1 MPMSEIDDSELI
13 SIENT
18 KANAPRPFWKDFT
31 TTGGSIGALMAS
43 GAAGVLNPIETVGRF
58 GQNIGQGMRSLTGET
73 EPGWQERVSGG
84 LADTAL
90 QGRET
95 AQQYWQGKSDIDP
108 ESFAGKVYQGAG
120 GLPAAAIEWNP
131 AMTAMGATNKAIEG
145 DYGGAASDV
154 AARAGLGMVFSGLG
168 SIPGNIPGTI
178 AKQALG
184 AATTGATTALQGGDA
199 GDIGAAALFGGVM
212 PIGTK
217 KTVPE
222 ELLSTIATKYRNAIG
237 ISKKATPGGATQ
249 LKADINAGI
258 TAVTDVTNTYAMR
271 GAPPPETKLEHLEA
285 LGEQKKAYRDIYAPM
300 QEAAAQVRVV
310 VDLVPIAA
318 ELRKRA
324 NDPIMLTE
332 RKEDSKWL
340 MAKADAIER
349 QKQYTP
355 MQADEV
361 VKKNNDLIYA
371 TDDVYDIPSV
381 GSIANL
387 KLYTDLLRGN
397 LINTMES
404 AGFEGYKNARDS
416 YGIMAEA
423 EFAADKRVRK
433 EINRIDPNFFSS
445 YQGVL
450 TGLEALK
457 LIAGGG
463 HIASP
468 GAAYGFKELMR
479 QLSSPDKDV
488 NTMYK
493 AADKYVRATV
503 PTELAG
509 PRRGIS
515 QMGAAVAQGIDTTKQ
530 EDDTMSYIEG
540 L

>member
-1 MPMSEIDDSELI
+1 MPMSEIDDSELV

-18 KANAPRPFWKDFT
+18 KANAPRSFWKDFA
-31 TTGGSIGALMAS
+31 TTGGSIGSLVSS
-43 GAAGVLNPIETVGRF
+43 GAAGVLRPIETFGRF
-58 GQNIGQGMRSLTGET
+58 GQNVGQGIRNLTGET

-84 LADTAL
+84 LADAAQ

-95 AQQYWQGKSDIDP
+95 AQKYWQGQSDIDP

-120 GLPAAAIEWNP
+120 GLPAAVMEWNP
-131 AMTAMGATNKAIEG
+131 AMAAMGATNKAVEG
-145 DYGGAASDV
+145 DYGGAASDI
-154 AARAGLGMVFSGLG
+154 AARAGLGMVFGGLG
-168 SIPGNIPGTI
+168 NIPGNIPGTA

-184 AATTGATTALQGGDA
+184 AAATGATTALQGGDTA
-199 GDIGAAALFGGVM
+199 DIGSSALFGGIM

-217 KTVPE
+217 RTAPE

-258 TAVTDVTNTYAMR
+258 TAVTDITNTYAMR
-271 GAPPPETKLEHLEA
+271 GAPPPKTKLEHLEA
-285 LGEQKKAYRDIYAPM
+285 LGERKKAYRDIYAPM
-300 QEAAAQVRVV
+300 QEAASQAGAV
-310 VDLVPIAA
+310 VDLRPIAA
-318 ELRKRA
+318 ELRRQAK
-324 NDPIMLTE
+324 DPITLTE
-332 RKEDSKWL
+332 RPQDSKWL
-340 MAKADAIER
+340 MEKADAIEH
-349 QKQYTP
+349 QQQYTP

-416 YGIMAEA
+416 YGTMAEA

-445 YQGVL
+445 YQGAL

-493 AADKYVRATV
+493 AADKYVRATI
-503 PTELAG
+503 PKELIG
-509 PRRGIS
+509 PRRELS
-515 QMGAAVAQGIDTTKQ
+515 QMGAAAAQGIDTTD
-530 EDDTMSYIEG
+530 EDNEMSYIEG